1 MNILKQIFWLCIQW
15 ADVAKAK
22 NMKIYDFSHL
32 DLSHFKLFLPAGRCG
47 LILFFFTIISIS
59 RGYVL
64 LSFLFRSVCPGRD
77 SKSAS

>member
-32 DLSHFKLFLPAGRCG
+32 DLSHFKLFLPAGRQVW
-47 LILFFFTIISIS
+47 LNP
-59 RGYVL
+59 L
-64 LSFLFRSVCPGRD
+64 LLHYHQY
-77 SKSAS
+77 